1 MKAQAIAAPK
11 KPYQAP
17 KLLIYGSLTEMTRTR
32 TSNARAQKD
41 TVKKVA
47 KNRT

>member
-1 MKAQAIAAPK
+1 MKAQATTTSK

-17 KLLIYGSLTEMTRTR
+17 KLLVYGSLTEMTQ
-32 TSNARAQKD
+32 TSTTNPRANKD